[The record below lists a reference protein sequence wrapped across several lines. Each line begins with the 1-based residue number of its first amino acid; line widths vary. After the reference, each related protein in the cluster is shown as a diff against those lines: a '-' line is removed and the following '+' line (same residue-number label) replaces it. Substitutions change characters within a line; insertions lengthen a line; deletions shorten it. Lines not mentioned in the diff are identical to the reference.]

1 MCEHLVERVNK
12 SQTGVG
18 KQLLP
23 YRKWID
29 QIRAFYA
36 ILGDSFFLRSTF
48 GLKCKIGFFFFLF
61 QIFYEIKL
69 EIFKIKNI
77 EKISQIYTGKM
88 IIFNFLDTKKITDSK
103 FLVWNVKIGP
113 KKNSSWLG
121 LI

>member
-1 MCEHLVERVNK
+1 VCEHLVERVNK

-48 GLKCKIGFFFFLF
+48 GLKCKIGFFFSSFP
-61 QIFYEIKL
+61 IFFHKKFGD
-69 EIFKIKNI
+69 FKNKNI
-77 EKISQIYTGKM
+77 EKFSQIYTGKM
-88 IIFNFLDTKKITDSK
+88 IIFNFLDTKKNHWLQTFGLK
-103 FLVWNVKIGP
+103 CKNWTQKKIQVD
-113 KKNSSWLG
+113 
-121 LI
+121 